1 MMNMP
6 DRAQWQR
13 ISPLLDELLDLDE
26 DTRSER
32 LRALCTEDP
41 AVAAELQT
49 CLQAVEQSRDRNFLA
64 GVAGDGKGAA
74 AAAATLQGQR
84 LGAYRIV
91 APLGQGGSGSVW
103 RAQRDDGRFEG
114 RVAIKLLHLSLLGA
128 DSVLRFRRE
137 GGILALLAHPH
148 IARLLDAGIGE
159 LGQPYL
165 VLELV
170 EGLRID
176 QYGDEHRLTVDQRVT
191 LFIDV
196 LSAVAH
202 AHSHLVVHRD
212 IKPTNILVD
221 KQGRVKLL
229 DFGIAKLLEQGGEGA
244 AARAPITREGARAMT
259 PEYAAPEQ
267 LRGEPVTTATD
278 IYALGVLLYQLLAGR
293 HPTAPERA
301 TAPQFIRATLDAEPQ
316 RLSPA
321 GDAQTLNRIAA
332 ARGVT
337 PSRLRR
343 QLAGDLENIVAR
355 ALRKAPSERYAT
367 VDALI
372 NDLRRYLAH
381 EPVSVRADSLAYRA
395 ARFVRRHR
403 GAVAAAAVAGAAAA
417 AGVIGTVTQAERARL
432 EEQRATQQAVQA
444 QKERDHALQE
454 LRYSAASDEL
464 LQFMMS
470 ESADKALPM
479 RTLLGG
485 AERMLQRRYGDDP
498 ELRVKLQMVLAE
510 YYEESLEYAQAEA
523 LLLQVRETLATVSNP
538 SLAARVNC
546 FLARMNDQMG
556 RPGDTLAATTAEL
569 TRLQA
574 MPEHDAE
581 VVAEC
586 RYTRALH
593 HYANN
598 DGQAMLADARAAL
611 EQLPSP
617 RPEQRVVAAGLRST
631 VAMAYGLNGEPLRA
645 IELYEQVLAELDR
658 LGRSQTA
665 FALNVASSLSA
676 MLQRVGQPLRA
687 LAVIERARGSE
698 GIFQILTRWAIDVQQ
713 ARALVE
719 VGRVQEALPLYDAAL
734 NTLAGIADAKRLG
747 TTQLAAAR
755 AWCEAAQPQ
764 RCAQLLADARKTLP
778 PALSPGDWRF
788 AALEL
793 AAAQLDLAQ
802 RAPDRAPDPAREH
815 LRRAITLFDAARP
828 SQPQRVI
835 ALTELSRLAL
845 QGGDA
850 AEASAHAAAA
860 LAQAREL
867 SRGFAHSSWIGLALL
882 AQAKVQQAQGQ
893 AALSRATLAE
903 ALTHLQD
910 TVGETAPATR
920 EALALAAKLGA
931 S

>member
-1 MMNMP
+1 MNLP
-6 DRAQWQR
+6 DRAHWQR
-13 ISPLLDELLDLDE
+13 ISPLLDELLDLDD
-26 DTRSER
+26 DTRGER

-41 AVAAELQT
+41 ALAAELQT

-64 GVAGDGKGAA
+64 GIAGDGKAVP
-74 AAAATLQGQR
+74 AAATLQGQR

-128 DSVLRFRRE
+128 DSILRFRRE
-137 GGILALLAHPH
+137 GGILALLTHPH

-176 QYGDEHRLTVDQRVT
+176 RYCDEHRLTVDQRVA

-221 KQGRVKLL
+221 AQGCAKLL
-229 DFGIAKLLEQGGEGA
+229 DFGIAKLLEHSGEGA
-244 AARAPITREGARAMT
+244 ADAAPITREGARAMT

-293 HPTAPERA
+293 HPTAPVRA

-321 GDAQTLNRIAA
+321 GDAHTLNRIAA
-332 ARGVT
+332 ARGVA

-343 QLAGDLENIVAR
+343 QLAGDLENIAAR
-355 ALRKAPSERYAT
+355 ALRKAPHERYAT

-403 GAVAAAAVAGAAAA
+403 GAVAAATVAGAAAA
-417 AGVIGTVTQAERARL
+417 AGVIGTATQAERARL
-432 EEQRATQQAVQA
+432 QEQRATQQAVQA

-485 AERMLQRRYGDDP
+485 AERMLQRRYSDDP
-498 ELRVKLQMVLAE
+498 ALRVKLQMVLAE

-523 LLLQVRETLATVSNP
+523 LLLQVRETLATVRDP

-546 FLARMNDQMG
+546 FLARMSDQMG

-574 MPEHDAE
+574 MPEPDAE
-581 VVAEC
+581 VIAEC

-593 HYANN
+593 HYARN
-598 DGQAMLADARAAL
+598 DGPAMLADARAAL

-631 VAMAYGLNGEPLRA
+631 VAMAYGLSGEPLRA
-645 IELYEQVLAELDR
+645 IELYEQVLTELDR
-658 LGRSQTA
+658 LGRSRTA
-665 FALNVASSLSA
+665 FALNVASSFA
-676 MLQRVGQPLRA
+676 ATLQRVGQPLRA

-698 GIFQILTRWAIDVQQ
+698 GIFQILTRWAIDVQH
-713 ARALVE
+713 ARTLVE
-719 VGRVQEALPLYDAAL
+719 IGRVQEALPLYDSAL
-734 NTLAGIADAKRLG
+734 STLAHMADAKRLG
-747 TTQLAAAR
+747 ATQLAAAR

-778 PALSPGDWRF
+778 PALRPGDWRF

-793 AAAQLDLAQ
+793 AAAQLDLVQ
-802 RAPDRAPDPAREH
+802 RAPDRARER
-815 LRRAITLFDAARP
+815 LRRAIALFDAAQP
-828 SQPQRVI
+828 SQPQRI
-835 ALTELSRLAL
+835 TALTELSRLAL

-850 AEASAHAAAA
+850 AQASAHAASA

-867 SRGFAHSSWIGLALL
+867 SRGFAHSSWIGVALL
-882 AQAKVQQAQGQ
+882 AQARVQQAQGD
-893 AALSRATLAE
+893 AAPARATLAE
-903 ALTHLQD
+903 ALAHLQD
-910 TVGETAPATR
+910 TAGETAAATR
-920 EALALAAKLGA
+920 EALALAAKLGVG
-931 S
+931 

>member
-1 MMNMP
+1 MNLP
-6 DRAQWQR
+6 DRARWRR

-26 DTRSER
+26 GPRGER
-32 LRALCTEDP
+32 LRALHTEDA

-49 CLQAVEQSRDRNFLA
+49 CLQAVAQSRDSHFLA
-64 GVAGDGKGAA
+64 GIAGDGKAV

-103 RAQRDDGRFEG
+103 RAERDDGRFEG
-114 RVAIKLLHLSLLGA
+114 RVAIKLLHFSLLGA
-128 DSVLRFRRE
+128 DSSLRFRRE
-137 GGILALLAHPH
+137 GGILALLTHPH
-148 IARLLDAGIGE
+148 IARLLDAGVGE

-176 QYGDEHRLTVDQRVT
+176 QYCNEHRLTVDQRVT

-221 KQGRVKLL
+221 TQGRVKLL
-229 DFGIAKLLEQGGEGA
+229 DFGIAKLLEQGGGDA
-244 AARAPITREGARAMT
+244 AAHAPITREGARAMT

-301 TAPQFIRATLDAEPQ
+301 TAPQFIRATLDAPPQ
-316 RLSPA
+316 RLSPS
-321 GDAQTLNRIAA
+321 GDAATLNRIAA
-332 ARGVT
+332 ARGVA

-355 ALRKAPSERYAT
+355 ALRKAPHERYAT

-372 NDLRRYLAH
+372 NDLQRHLAH

-403 GAVAAAAVAGAAAA
+403 GAVAAATLAGAAAL

-432 EEQRATQQAVQA
+432 QEQRATQQALQA

-485 AERMLQRRYGDDP
+485 AERMLQRRYADDP
-498 ELRVKLQMVLAE
+498 ALRVKLQMVLAE
-510 YYEESLEYAQAEA
+510 YYEESLDHAQAEA
-523 LLLQVRETLATVSNP
+523 LLLKVRDTLATLSNP

-546 FLARMNDQMG
+546 FLARMNDRLG

-574 MPEHDAE
+574 MPEPDAE
-581 VVAEC
+581 VIAEC

-593 HYANN
+593 HHARN
-598 DGQAMLADARAAL
+598 DGPAMLADARAAL
-611 EQLPSP
+611 AQLPSP

-631 VAMAYGLNGEPLRA
+631 VAMAYSLSGEPLRA

-665 FALNVASSLSA
+665 FALNVASSLA
-676 MLQRVGQPLRA
+676 ATLQRVGQPLRA

-698 GIFQILTRWAIDVQQ
+698 GVFQILTRWAVDVQH

-719 VGRVQEALPLYDAAL
+719 IGRVQEALPLFDAAL
-734 NTLAGIADAKRLG
+734 ATLARTGDARRLG
-747 TTQLAAAR
+747 ATQLAAAG

-802 RAPDRAPDPAREH
+802 RAPARARER
-815 LRRAITLFDAARP
+815 LRRAIALFDAARP

-835 ALTELSRLAL
+835 ALTALSRLAL
-845 QGGDA
+845 QGGDVS
-850 AEASAHAAAA
+850 EASAHAASA

-867 SRGFAHSSWIGLALL
+867 SRGFAHSGWIGVALL

-893 AALSRATLAE
+893 ALPARATLGE
-903 ALTHLQD
+903 ALAHLQETAGD
-910 TVGETAPATR
+910 TAPATR

-931 S
+931 G

>member
-1 MMNMP
+1 MNLP

-13 ISPLLDELLDLDE
+13 IGPLLDELLDIGADA
-26 DTRSER
+26 RGER
-32 LRALCTEDP
+32 LRALQTEDP
-41 AVAAELQT
+41 AMAAQLQT
-49 CLQAVEQSRDRNFLA
+49 CLQAVEQSRDADFLA
-64 GVAGDGKGAA
+64 GVAGGSKGE

-103 RAQRDDGRFEG
+103 RAHRDDGQFEG
-114 RVAIKLLHLSLLGA
+114 SVAIKLLHLSLLGA
-128 DSVLRFRRE
+128 DSMLRFRRE
-137 GGILALLAHPH
+137 GGILALLTHPH

-176 QYGDEHRLTVDQRVT
+176 QYADEHRLTVDQRVL

-196 LSAVAH
+196 LAAVAH

-221 KQGRVKLL
+221 EKGSVKLL

-244 AARAPITREGARAMT
+244 AGRAPITNDGARALT

-278 IYALGVLLYQLLAGR
+278 VYALGVLLYQLLAGG
-293 HPTAPERA
+293 HPTAPEHA
-301 TAPQFIRATLDAEPQ
+301 TAPQVIRATLDAAPQ

-321 GDAQTLNRIAA
+321 GDADTLNRIAA

-355 ALRKAPSERYAT
+355 ALRKAPRERYAT

-372 NDLRRYLAH
+372 NDLQRYLAH
-381 EPVSVRADSLAYRA
+381 EPVSVRADSPAYRA
-395 ARFVRRHR
+395 ARFVQRHR
-403 GAVAAAAVAGAAAA
+403 GAVAAASLAGSAVLAGL
-417 AGVIGTVTQAERARL
+417 AGTLMQAERARVQ
-432 EEQRATQQAVQA
+432 EQRAAQQAVQA

-479 RTLLGG
+479 RSLLGL

-498 ELRVKLQMVLAE
+498 QLRVKLQMVLADF
-510 YYEESLEYAQAEA
+510 YEESLEYAQAERV
-523 LLLQVRETLATVSNP
+523 LLQVRDTLATVGNP

-556 RPGDTLAATTAEL
+556 RPGDTLQQTAAEL

-574 MPEHDAE
+574 MPEPDAE
-581 VVAEC
+581 VIAEC
-586 RYTRALH
+586 RYTRAIH
-593 HYANN
+593 HYARN
-598 DGQAMLADARAAL
+598 DGPAMLAEARAAL

-617 RPEQRVVAAGLRST
+617 RPDQRVAAAGLRST
-631 VAMAYGLNGEPLRA
+631 LALAYSVNGEPLRA
-645 IELYEQVLAELDR
+645 IELYEQVLAELDG

-665 FALNVASSLSA
+665 FALNVSSSLCA
-676 MLQRVGQPLRA
+676 VLQRVGQPLRG
-687 LAVIERARGSE
+687 LAVLERARGAE
-698 GIFQILTRWAIDVQQ
+698 GVFQILTRWAVDTQQ
-713 ARALVE
+713 ARVLVD
-719 VGRVQEALPLYDAAL
+719 VGRVQDALPLYGSAL
-734 NTLAGIADAKRLG
+734 KTIAPTGDAKRLG
-747 TTQLAAAR
+747 ATQLAAAR

-764 RCAQLLADARKTLP
+764 RCAQLLSDARKTLLP
-778 PALSPGDWRF
+778 TLSRGDWRF

-793 AAAQLDLAQ
+793 AAAQLDIAQ
-802 RAPDRAPDPAREH
+802 RAPERARAH
-815 LRRAITLFDAARP
+815 LRTAITLFDAAPPP
-828 SQPQRVI
+828 SQPQRI
-835 ALTELSRLAL
+835 TALTELSRLAL
-845 QGGDA
+845 EGGDVAAA
-850 AEASAHAAAA
+850 AEHAASA

-867 SRGFAHSSWIGLALL
+867 SRGFAHSAWIGVALL
-882 AQAKVQQAQGQ
+882 AQARVQQAQGQ
-893 AALSRATLAE
+893 TAPARTTLNEALAE
-903 ALTHLQD
+903 LRD
-910 TVGETAPATR
+910 TLGEAAAATR
-920 EALALAAKLGA
+920 EAVALAAQLGA
-931 S
+931 G

>member
-6 DRAQWQR
+6 DRARWQR

-49 CLQAVEQSRDRNFLA
+49 CLQAVEQSHASHFLA
-64 GVAGDGKGAA
+64 GVAGDGEGVA

-114 RVAIKLLHLSLLGA
+114 RVAIKLLHFSLLGA
-128 DSVLRFRRE
+128 DSSLRFRRE
-137 GGILALLAHPH
+137 GGILALLTHPH

-176 QYGDEHRLTVDQRVT
+176 QYCNEHRLTVDQRVT

-221 KQGRVKLL
+221 AQGRVKLL
-229 DFGIAKLLEQGGEGA
+229 DFGIAKLLEHSDEGA
-244 AARAPITREGARAMT
+244 ANLAPITRDGARALT

-293 HPTAPERA
+293 HPTAPARA
-301 TAPQFIRATLDAEPQ
+301 TAPQLIRATLDAEPQ

-321 GDAQTLNRIAA
+321 GDAPTLNRIAA
-332 ARGVT
+332 ARGAS
-337 PSRLRR
+337 PARLRR

-355 ALRKAPSERYAT
+355 ALRKAPRERYAT

-372 NDLRRYLAH
+372 NDLQRYLVH

-403 GAVAAAAVAGAAAA
+403 GAVAAATVAGAAAA

-432 EEQRATQQAVQA
+432 QEQRATQQAAQA

-498 ELRVKLQMVLAE
+498 ALRVKLQMVLAE

-523 LLLQVRETLATVSNP
+523 LLLQVRQTLATVSNP

-556 RPGDTLAATTAEL
+556 LPGDTLRQTTAEL

-574 MPEHDAE
+574 MPEPDAE
-581 VVAEC
+581 VIAEC

-593 HYANN
+593 HYGRN
-598 DGQAMLADARAAL
+598 DGPAMLADAQAAF

-617 RPEQRVVAAGLRST
+617 RPEQRVAAAGLRST

-645 IELYEQVLAELDR
+645 IELYEQVLAELDV
-658 LGRSQTA
+658 LGRGQTA
-665 FALNVASSLSA
+665 FALNVASRIAAL
-676 MLQRVGQPLRA
+676 LQRVGQPLRA

-698 GIFQILTRWAIDVQQ
+698 GVFQVLTRWSVDVQQ
-713 ARALVE
+713 ARVLVDI
-719 VGRVQEALPLYDAAL
+719 GRVQDALPLYDSAL
-734 NTLAGIADAKRLG
+734 ETIARTGDAKRLG
-747 TTQLAAAR
+747 ATQLAAAR
-755 AWCEAAQPQ
+755 AWCEAGRPQ
-764 RCAQLLADARKTLP
+764 RCAQLLADAHKTLP
-778 PALSPGDWRF
+778 SKLSPGDWRF
-788 AALEL
+788 GALEL
-793 AAAQLDLAQ
+793 TVAQLDLAQ
-802 RAPDRAPDPAREH
+802 RAPGRARAH
-815 LRRAITLFDAARP
+815 LRSAIALFDAARP
-828 SQPQRVI
+828 SQPQRI
-835 ALTELSRLAL
+835 AALAELLRLEL
-845 QGGDA
+845 QGGDVA
-850 AEASAHAAAA
+850 AASEHAASA

-867 SRGFAHSSWIGLALL
+867 SRGFAHSGWVGMALL
-882 AQAKVQQAQGQ
+882 AQAKVQRAQGQ
-893 AALSRATLAE
+893 AALARATLAE
-903 ALTHLQD
+903 ALTHLQ
-910 TVGETAPATR
+910 TTLGEAAPATR
-920 EALALAAKLGA
+920 EAVALAAERHAG
-931 S
+931 